1 MSDWSIP
8 GYDAWKLAS
17 PPEYDGPPE
26 DEPTYDPWPEEYGPP
41 APPLHGA
48 HIDAFY
54 AQLF

>member
-1 MSDWSIP
+1 MNDWSIP

-41 APPLHGA
+41 DPPLHGA